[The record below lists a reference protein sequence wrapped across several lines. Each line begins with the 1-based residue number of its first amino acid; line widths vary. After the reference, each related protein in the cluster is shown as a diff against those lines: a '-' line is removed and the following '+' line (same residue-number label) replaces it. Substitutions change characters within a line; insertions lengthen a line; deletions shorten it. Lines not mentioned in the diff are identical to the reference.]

1 MSAMNDEKKQALQA
15 LKTARGQ
22 IDGIIKMIEDGR
34 YCIDI
39 SNQIFASSAMLK
51 RANLLI
57 LKQHMNHC
65 VLEAARQGNGGEK
78 IDEVI
83 GILSKILDK

>member
-1 MSAMNDEKKQALQA
+1 MSNEKVLLR

-22 IDGIIKMIEDGR
+22 IDAVIKMIEDGR

-39 SNQIFASSAMLK
+39 SNQLLAIQSLIK
-51 RANLLI
+51 NAN
-57 LKQHMNHC
+57 NC
-65 VLEAARQGNGGEK
+65 VKNAVNEHDADQK

-83 GILSKILDK
+83 KLLSKL

>member
-1 MSAMNDEKKQALQA
+1 MSNEKVLLR

-22 IDGIIKMIEDGR
+22 IDAVIKMIEDGR

-39 SNQIFASSAMLK
+39 SNQLLAIQSLIK
-51 RANLLI
+51 NANHL
-57 LKQHMNHC
+57 NNC
-65 VLEAARQGNGGEK
+65 VKNAVNEHDADQK

-83 GILSKILDK
+83 KLLSKL

>member
-1 MSAMNDEKKQALQA
+1 MSNEKVLLR

-22 IDGIIKMIEDGR
+22 IDAVIKMIEDER

-39 SNQIFASSAMLK
+39 SNQLLAIQSLIK
-51 RANLLI
+51 NANNEHDAD
-57 LKQHMNHC
+57 Q
-65 VLEAARQGNGGEK
+65 K

-83 GILSKILDK
+83 KLLTKL